1 MVSALQSFGSS
12 LINIAE
18 LKTVNGK
25 ISAQSHTLIMY
36 ILQLRLYSCFFFVL
50 EGWYDSD
57 ACIIN
62 EGGCNVRAVWKSFQI
77 NCCRILQD
85 RLCNTV

>member
-1 MVSALQSFGSS
+1 MVLALQSFGSS
-12 LINIAE
+12 LINIE
-18 LKTVNGK
+18 EFKTVNGK
-25 ISAQSHTLIMY
+25 ISSQSHTLIRY
-36 ILQLRLYSCFFFVL
+36 ILQLKLYSCLSFVL

-62 EGGCNVRAVWKSFQI
+62 EGGCNVRAVQRSFPI

-85 RLCNTV
+85 RLCNIV